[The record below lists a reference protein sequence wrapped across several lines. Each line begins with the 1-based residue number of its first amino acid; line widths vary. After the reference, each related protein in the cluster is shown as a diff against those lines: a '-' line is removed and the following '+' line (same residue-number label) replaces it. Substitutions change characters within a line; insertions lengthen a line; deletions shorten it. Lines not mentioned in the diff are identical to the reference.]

1 MRAKCYLFNPPP
13 PTPHPP
19 THTPQSNSKDSSG
32 GVEYEYLVKYKGQSY
47 KHVEYKNPNDLM
59 SMNQSAKNMLRR
71 YLKKLDS
78 PDSNVEELEDV
89 DFDDSYIVV
98 ERILDEKVDQEL
110 VDLTEEE
117 IREQKRKRSDS
128 VAALEDGEDGEDG
141 PKGPD
146 GDAIEDDSY
155 DKEIEARIVN
165 SDLIRKGESL
175 ISLRSP

>member
-1 MRAKCYLFNPPP
+1 
-13 PTPHPP
+13 
-19 THTPQSNSKDSSG
+19 
-32 GVEYEYLVKYKGQSY
+32 
-47 KHVEYKNPNDLM
+47 
-59 SMNQSAKNMLRR
+59 
-71 YLKKLDS
+71 
-78 PDSNVEELEDV
+78 VEELEDV